1 MGSSKKL
8 KPNDFVY
15 NYKATL
21 VTKDFKQ
28 NDDID
33 FSIHFQQSN
42 INLIANFNNC
52 NVWFTYLSNR
62 W

>member
-52 NVWFTYLSNR
+52 NV
-62 W
+62 

>member
-8 KPNDFVY
+8 KPNDSVY

-21 VTKDFKQ
+21 VAKNFKQ
-28 NDDID
+28 KDDID

-42 INLIANFNNC
+42 INLIANFNNY
-52 NVWFTYLSNR
+52 NV
-62 W
+62 